1 MEGMRHLGRG
11 CGRIGPFDRFEKSH
25 GRRCRPGSAPS
36 GPETPHRGAFD
47 AGSIRFR
54 RVFRPDLQVFS
65 VLKDKVARGRL
76 LAIRLP
82 PVRIAPSVARCL
94 RQKTIPAAQNAQRC
108 HDEEHEGRVMFAL
121 GGILLLMAIGF
132 AASGMV
138 TDGGGDMPEPEG
150 GGADDGA
157 DAPDDPDGLGRIE
170 GAALSD
176 LLFGTEDADTL
187 AAGAGD
193 DTLHGEAGDDSLMGE
208 AGADSLDGGAGA
220 DTLDGGEGDDILRL
234 APEDRVTGGAGA
246 DVFRLDG
253 TPDASGSPPVV
264 TDFEPGVDH
273 LVIEIDGTTEPP
285 RIGIDS
291 TSHAGMTLVSAD
303 GVAVAMLQG
312 TEALSL
318 SDILLDTGDAL
329 LPATAEEAADGTD
342 AEEPPEA
349 PPATPVAPTN
359 PEEPD
364 GPTDPQSD
372 PMLDGGTPDDL
383 LRARVEMAD
392 QLGPVTGDALTGSF
406 GDDTL
411 TGGAGQDALFGN
423 EGNDSLSGAAGADE
437 IYGDTGD
444 DTLAGGD
451 GTDFLSGGDGND
463 ALDGGDGGDMLFG
476 GDGDDALAGGA
487 GDDRLQG
494 GFGADTLSGGA
505 GNDTLD
511 GTFGTDGA
519 TGLRD
524 TDASDT
530 LDGGAGDDAILI
542 GAGDTATGGDG
553 ADSFLVGS
561 HLLTG
566 TGAEGAATAAVGQ
579 VTDFDPTQDR
589 IEVLYNPEADP
600 DPRITVE
607 DFADGTGAHILFDGQ
622 VILNVTGGLGL
633 APAAITLRAVTVS
646 AAPDPA

>member
-1 MEGMRHLGRG
+1 M
-11 CGRIGPFDRFEKSH
+11 
-25 GRRCRPGSAPS
+25 
-36 GPETPHRGAFD
+36 
-47 AGSIRFR
+47 
-54 RVFRPDLQVFS
+54 
-65 VLKDKVARGRL
+65 ARGRP
-76 LAIRLP
+76 LAIRLS

-138 TDGGGDMPEPEG
+138 TDGGGDTPEPEG
-150 GGADDGA
+150 GGADDGTH
-157 DAPDDPDGLGRIE
+157 APDDPDGLGRIE
-170 GAALSD
+170 GSALAD

-193 DTLHGEAGDDSLMGE
+193 DTLHGDAGDDSLMGE

-220 DTLDGGEGDDILRL
+220 DMLDGGDGDDILRL
-234 APEDRVTGGAGA
+234 TPDDRVTGGAGA

-291 TSHAGMTLVSAD
+291 TSHEGMTLVSAD

-318 SDILLDTGDAL
+318 TDILLDTGEAL
-329 LPATAEEAADGTD
+329 VPATADATADATTAEDEAEDGDGTGADGTD
-342 AEEPPEA
+342 AEKTPEA
-349 PPATPVAPTN
+349 QVAPTPPPDELTPPADPAD

-392 QLGPVTGDALTGSF
+392 QLGPVTEDAFTGGF

-423 EGNDSLSGAAGADE
+423 EGNDSLSGEAGADE

-451 GTDFLSGGDGND
+451 GSDFLSGGDGND

-519 TGLRD
+519 TGPRD
-524 TDASDT
+524 TDTGDT

-542 GAGDTATGGDG
+542 GAGDTATGGEG

-561 HLLTG
+561 HLETG

-600 DPRITVE
+600 EPRITVE

-622 VILNVTGGLGL
+622 VILDVTGGQGL
-633 APAAITLRAVTVS
+633 DPAAITLHAVTV
-646 AAPDPA
+646 APAPDPA